1 MNKLFFLVGLV
12 FASSSTAA
20 VSPNP
25 SLGKEA
31 AACSAN
37 ESGPALMLAI
47 EGLKDRKGLLRVEL
61 YPATEADFLAPDF
74 KLVNAGKT
82 FGRVDIEPIPAGVVN
97 ICVKVPRPGRFALSV
112 LHDRDRNLKLGI
124 WGDGAGFPN
133 TLKLGRTKPSVA
145 MGTVLA
151 GAGLTKVGIRMQ
163 YLRGFGFSPL
173 PTK

>member
-1 MNKLFFLVGLV
+1 MNRLLVLVGLAL
-12 FASSSTAA
+12 ASSSSAA
-20 VSPNP
+20 VSPSP

-37 ESGPALMLAI
+37 EGGPALMLAVD
-47 EGLKDRKGLLRVEL
+47 GLKDRKGLLRVEL

-82 FGRVDIEPIPAGVVN
+82 FGRVDVEPIPSGVVS
-97 ICVKVPRPGRFALSV
+97 ICVKVPKPGRFAISV

-124 WGDGAGFPN
+124 FGDGAGFPSAV
-133 TLKLGRTKPSVA
+133 KLGRTKPTLA
-145 MGTVLA
+145 MGTVSA